1 MVTAVIFTVVVTWTT
16 TTTATPTTTAGP
28 ANKGEARWVRHAA
41 MRALIRIEEEAH
53 EKSSLGLNVLGI
65 VHKTTPGSLNAAFIP
80 FKPNGQSNAMKNFS
94 WHSNHKRKF

>member
-1 MVTAVIFTVVVTWTT
+1 MGVTAVIFTVVVTWTT

-53 EKSSLGLNVLGI
+53 EKSSARSQRFENCAQNNTWFAQCSVTRPLVKCNENLL
-65 VHKTTPGSLNAAFIP
+65 
-80 FKPNGQSNAMKNFS
+80 S
-94 WHSNHKRKF
+94 WHSNHKHKF